1 MRRLP
6 LASAAAC
13 VLLAASA
20 STAYAWTTVTNANRD
35 IWNVNDAADP
45 GMDTGSIHN
54 TGTNS
59 LQGYGGL
66 RVQVPGSP
74 RMNGVLLRGFDL
86 TADSA
91 TQYTSKK
98 AVKLGGVAIKRS
110 IAFNTEEAYARFLDT
125 FTNTTGA
132 PITIETA
139 FGGQLG
145 YNTGTNQSAIAATSN
160 GDTALTAADKWAVH
174 YSPSAGAG
182 SATVNGTS
190 ATVPG
195 TFDRTGN
202 FLRGPFEFPLETTG
216 DHANHVGYV
225 NTLTIAPGATE
236 ALVRYVVTGLSETRA
251 PTGGGSTPA
260 AGSQVAA
267 VTAKATALAAAPPLG
282 DLAPAEACALVN
294 VDISAI
300 NCGSAPAYALGPV
313 AGDKAIGATTKSPYN
328 VVGKTITQ
336 LIADLQAGKTTSEQI
351 TQAYLDRIAAYDRGP
366 FGLNSMITLAPDA
379 LAQAKAA
386 DAARKAGDTRPL
398 LGIPIVAKD
407 LMSTKDMPTTGA
419 SRVFEGFQSTTD
431 AWQVIK
437 IREAGAIVMGKANLA
452 EYANDGHFSPSA
464 YGQVW
469 NAYNPSK
476 SPIGSSGGT
485 ATAVASSFAAAGFG
499 TQTGD
504 SLWGPSSGASLVS
517 LRGTD
522 GMQSSDG
529 TMPLTYIQDYVGW
542 IAQSTADLALL
553 LNATARS
560 DAPNDPLDDVANGKR
575 PADWTAGLD
584 TNALQGK
591 VIGVPDGTAWEDPFG
606 TEGTEAALRDAFKY
620 FVQAGAT
627 ITTMP
632 AAPNGPSNP
641 PGDRGYEGWRQWL
654 LAHPNAPYTDAAQ
667 ILRSPLRLPQ
677 FRNTTPYTG
686 TGAMTVEQTKAWEA
700 QRAEYRARLATW
712 MDESGVDAVVLPGLL
727 SDIHLNDSIQPSFGR
742 RDPQSSAAGV
752 PTVIF
757 PAGVNDHGQP
767 INLQLQGKAFQ
778 DLELLSFAHA
788 FEAKANGRLAPPV
801 DVTPVLPFATTTP
814 GTVGGTVP
822 ATLSL
827 TLAGTPT
834 FGAFTPGVEQEYTAG
849 ATASVIST
857 AGEAKLSVSEP
868 GHLANGAFTLPE
880 PLRVEFSKASWTA
893 PVTNDRVDIA
903 FKQLIK
909 RTDPLRTGT
918 YSKTLTFTLSTTT
931 P

>member
-1 MRRLP
+1 MRRFP
-6 LASAAAC
+6 LASAAAFAA
-13 VLLAASA
+13 LLAASTPA
-20 STAYAWTTVTNANRD
+20 WAWTTVTNSNGD
-35 IWNVNDAADP
+35 TWNVNDAADP

-54 TGTNS
+54 TGTNA

-66 RVQVPGSP
+66 RVKVPGAP
-74 RMNGVLLRGFDL
+74 RMNGVLLRGFGL
-86 TADSA
+86 TADSP

-98 AVKLGGVAIKRS
+98 AVALGGVAVKRS
-110 IAFNTEEAYARFLDT
+110 IAFNTAEAYARYLDT
-125 FTNTTGA
+125 FTNRTSA
-132 PITIETA
+132 PITIEVA

-145 YNTGTNQSAIAATSN
+145 YDTGTNQSALAATSS
-160 GDTALTAADKWAVH
+160 GDTALTTADKWAVS

-202 FLRGPFEFPLETTG
+202 FLLGPFDHALATSG
-216 DHANHVGYV
+216 DHANHIGYV
-225 NTLTIAPGATE
+225 NTITIPAGATK

-251 PTGGGSTPA
+251 PAGGGAVPA

-300 NCGSAPAYALGPV
+300 NCGAAPAYALGPV
-313 AGDKAIGATTKSPYN
+313 VGDKAIGATTSSPYN

-336 LIADLQAGKTTSEQI
+336 LIADLKAGVTTSEQI

-366 FGLNSMITLAPDA
+366 FGLNSMITLAPDVM
-379 LAQAKAA
+379 AQAKAA

-407 LMSTKDMPTTGA
+407 LMSTKDMPTTGG

-469 NAYNPSK
+469 NAYDPSK

-504 SLWGPSSGASLVS
+504 SLWGPSSAVSLVS

-522 GMQSSDG
+522 GMQSSGG

-542 IAQSTADLALL
+542 IAQSLPDLSLL
-553 LNATARS
+553 LNATAI
-560 DAPNDPLDDVANGKR
+560 DNPADILDDVSNGHR

-584 TNALQGK
+584 ESALVGK
-591 VIGVPDGTAWEDPFG
+591 VIGVPATAFDDPFG
-606 TEGTEAALRDAFKY
+606 TPGTEAAMRESFKH
-620 FVQAGAT
+620 FVAAGAVVKE
-627 ITTMP
+627 IPDPP
-632 AAPNGPSNP
+632 AGPSSP

-654 LAHPNAPYTDAAQ
+654 LEHPNAPYTDAAQ

-686 TGAMTVEQTKAWEA
+686 TGAMTLAQVRAFEA

-712 MDESGVDAVVLPGLL
+712 MDTNGVDAVVFPGQL

-742 RDPQSSAAGV
+742 RDPQASAAGV
-752 PTVIF
+752 PNVIF

-767 INLQLQGKAFQ
+767 INLQLQGKAFD
-778 DLELLSFAHA
+778 DLKLMGFAYA
-788 FEAKANGRLAPPV
+788 FEAKARGRVAPPV
-801 DVTPVLPFATTTP
+801 DVTPVLPFATSTG

-827 TLAGTPT
+827 SLGAPAT
-834 FGAFTPGVEQEYTAG
+834 FGAFTPGVEKDYSVTSR
-849 ATASVIST
+849 ATVIST
-857 AGEAKLSVSEP
+857 AGDAALSVSDP
-868 GHLANGAFTLPE
+868 GHLVNGSFSLAE
-880 PLRVEFSKASWTA
+880 PLRVSFSKASWTA
-893 PVTNDRVDIA
+893 PVSLDPVDIT

-909 RTDPLRTGT
+909 ASDPLRTGS

>member
-1 MRRLP
+1 MRRIS

-13 VLLAASA
+13 ALLAASS
-20 STAYAWTTVTNANRD
+20 STAWAWTTVTNTNGD
-35 IWNVNDAADP
+35 TWNVNDAADP

-66 RVQVPGSP
+66 RVKVPGSP

-86 TADSA
+86 TADSP
-91 TQYTSKK
+91 TQFTSKK
-98 AVKLGGVAIKRS
+98 AVALGGVLIKRS
-110 IAFNTEEAYARFLDT
+110 IAFNTSEAYARYLDT

-132 PITIETA
+132 PLTIEVA

-145 YNTGTNQSAIAATSN
+145 YNTGTNQSAIAATSS
-160 GDTALTAADKWAVH
+160 GDTTLTTADKWTVSF
-174 YSPSAGAG
+174 SPNAAGT
-182 SATVNGTS
+182 ATVNGTS

-202 FLRGPFEFPLETTG
+202 FLRDPFTYAHATSG
-216 DHANHVGYV
+216 DHANHLGYV
-225 NTLTIAPGATE
+225 NTLTLPAGATK

-251 PTGGGSTPA
+251 PAGGGSTPA

-282 DLAPAEACALVN
+282 DLAPAEACAIVN
-294 VDISAI
+294 VEISAVT
-300 NCGSAPAYALGPV
+300 CGAAPAYAVGPI
-313 AGDKAIGATTKSPYN
+313 AGDKAIGATTSSPYN

-336 LIADLQAGKTTSEQI
+336 LVADLKSGVTTSEQI

-366 FGLNSMITLAPDA
+366 FGLNSVITLAPTA

-386 DAARKAGDTRPL
+386 DVARKAGDTRPL
-398 LGIPIVAKD
+398 LGIPILAKD
-407 LMSTKDMPTTGA
+407 IISTKDMPTTGG

-437 IREAGAIVMGKANLA
+437 VREAGAIVLGKANLA
-452 EYANDGHFSPSA
+452 EFATDGHFSPSA

-469 NAYNPSK
+469 NAYNPSI
-476 SPIGSSGGT
+476 SPIGSSGGS
-485 ATAVASSFAAAGFG
+485 ATAVASSFAAAAFG

-504 SLWGPSSGASLVS
+504 SLWGPSSAVSLVS

-522 GMQSSDG
+522 GMQSSGG

-542 IAQSTADLALL
+542 ISQSLGDLALL
-553 LNATARS
+553 LNATAI
-560 DAPNDPLDDVANGKR
+560 ANPADPLDDVSDGHR
-575 PADWTAGLD
+575 PADWTTGLD
-584 TNALQGK
+584 AGALQGK
-591 VIGVPDGTAWEDPFG
+591 VIGVPATAFDDPFG
-606 TEGTEAALRDAFKY
+606 TQGTEDAMRESFKH
-620 FVQAGAT
+620 FVAAGAT
-627 ITTMP
+627 VKEIPDPP
-632 AAPNGPSNP
+632 AGPSSP
-641 PGDRGYEGWRQWL
+641 AGDRGYEGWRQWL
-654 LAHPNAPYTDAAQ
+654 LEHPNAPYTLAEQ
-667 ILRSPLRLPQ
+667 IMRSPLRLPQ

-686 TGAMTVEQTKAWEA
+686 TGAMTVEQTKAFEA

-712 MDESGVDAVVLPGLL
+712 MDTNGVDAVVFPGQL

-742 RDPQSSAAGV
+742 RDPQGSAAGV
-752 PTVIF
+752 PNVIF

-767 INLQLQGKAFQ
+767 INLQLQGKAFD
-778 DLELLSFAHA
+778 DLKLMGFAYA
-788 FEAKANGRLAPPV
+788 FEAKAAGRVAPPTS
-801 DVTPVLPFATTTP
+801 VTPVLPFATTAG

-827 TLAGTPT
+827 SLGAPAT
-834 FGAFTPGVEQEYTAG
+834 FGAFTPGVEKDYA
-849 ATASVIST
+849 ATSKATVIST
-857 AGEAKLSVSEP
+857 AGDAALTVSEP
-868 GHLANGAFTLPE
+868 GHLANGSFTLAE
-880 PLRVEFSKASWTA
+880 PLRVSFSKASWTA
-893 PVTNDRVDIA
+893 PVSNDIVDIT
-903 FKQLIK
+903 FNQLIK

>member
-1 MRRLP
+1 LRRIP
-6 LASAAAC
+6 LASAAAFAA
-13 VLLAASA
+13 LLAASSPA
-20 STAYAWTTVTNANRD
+20 WAWTTVTNTNGD
-35 IWNVNDAADP
+35 VWNVNDAADP
-45 GMDTGSIHN
+45 GLDSGSIHN

-66 RVQVPGSP
+66 RVKVPGSP
-74 RMNGVLLRGFDL
+74 RMNGVLLRGFGIS
-86 TADSA
+86 ADSP
-91 TQYTSKK
+91 TIYTSKK
-98 AVKLGGVAIKRS
+98 AVKLGSVAIKRS
-110 IAFNTEEAYARFLDT
+110 ITFNTQEAYARFLDT

-132 PITIETA
+132 PVTIEVA

-145 YNTGTNQSAIAATSN
+145 YNTGTNQSAIAATSS
-160 GDTALTAADKWAVH
+160 GDTALTPADKWAVSF
-174 YSPSAGAG
+174 SPNAAGT
-182 SATVNGTS
+182 ATVNGTS

-202 FLRGPFEFPLETTG
+202 FLRGPFDFPLETTS
-216 DHANHVGYV
+216 DHANHIGYV
-225 NTLTIAPGATE
+225 NTITIPAGATK

-251 PTGGGSTPA
+251 PAGGGAIPA

-282 DLAPAEACALVN
+282 DLAPAEACAVVN

-300 NCGSAPAYALGPV
+300 SCGTAPAYTVGPI
-313 AGDKAIGATTKSPYN
+313 AGDKAIGATTSSPYN

-336 LIADLQAGKTTSEQI
+336 LIADLKSGATTSEQI

-366 FGLNSMITLAPDA
+366 FGLNSMITLAPDV

-407 LMSTKDMPTTGA
+407 LMSTKDMPTTGG

-431 AWQVIK
+431 AWQIIK
-437 IREAGAIVMGKANLA
+437 VREAGAIVMGKANLA

-469 NAYNPSK
+469 NAYDPSK

-504 SLWGPSSGASLVS
+504 SLWGPSSAVSLVS

-522 GMQSSDG
+522 GMQSSGG

-542 IAQSTADLALL
+542 ISQSLPDLALL
-553 LNATARS
+553 LNATAIDNPADS
-560 DAPNDPLDDVANGKR
+560 LDDVSNGNR
-575 PADWTAGLD
+575 PADWTAGLNE
-584 TNALQGK
+584 NALQGK
-591 VIGVPDGTAWEDPFG
+591 VIGVPATAFDDPFG
-606 TEGTEAALRDAFKY
+606 TQGTEDAMRASFAH
-620 FVQAGAT
+620 FVSAGAT
-627 ITTMP
+627 VKEIPDPP
-632 AAPNGPSNP
+632 AGPSSP
-641 PGDRGYEGWRQWL
+641 AGDRGYEGWRQWIL
-654 LAHPNAPYTDAAQ
+654 EHPNSPYTVAEQ
-667 ILRSPLRLPQ
+667 IMRSPLRLPQ

-686 TGAMTVEQTKAWEA
+686 TGAMTVEQVKAFEA
-700 QRAEYRARLATW
+700 QRAEYRVRLAAW
-712 MDESGVDAVVLPGLL
+712 MDTNGVDAVVFPGQL

-742 RDPQSSAAGV
+742 RDPQGSAAGV
-752 PTVIF
+752 PNVIF

-767 INLQLQGKAFQ
+767 INLQLQGKAFD
-778 DLELLSFAHA
+778 DLKLMGFAYA
-788 FEAKANGRLAPPV
+788 FEAKAKGRVAPPT
-801 DVTPVLPFATTTP
+801 DVTPVLPYATSTG
-814 GTVGGTVP
+814 GTIGGTVP

-827 TLAGTPT
+827 TLGAPAS
-834 FGAFTPGVEQEYTAG
+834 FGAFTPGVAKEYTAAST
-849 ATASVIST
+849 ATVLST
-857 AGEAKLSVSEP
+857 AGDATLTVSEP
-868 GHLANGAFTLPE
+868 GFMTNGAFSLAE
-880 PLRVEFSKASWTA
+880 PLRVSFSKASWTA
-893 PVTNDRVDIA
+893 PVTNDVVDIA
-903 FKQLIK
+903 FNQLIK
-909 RTDPLRTGT
+909 ASDPLRTGS
-918 YSKTLTFTLSTTT
+918 YSKSLTFTLSTTT